1 MSFGKHH
8 VSMYEGSMVGKGS
21 PFFAVWGYVISH
33 QKPNGKP
40 ATEMLVELNPQI
52 IAFLLGEK
60 EEVVV
65 SKITEMC
72 EPDPKSRTPDL
83 DGRKLVKRG
92 EYTYLVVNGLAWRK
106 IRNDE
111 ERNEYQRI
119 KQAEYRQRKLG
130 RKKNTGDDGK
140 PPSERFMSQ
149 ERRAVKAALAGNIAL
164 ADNIAAGEA

>member
-1 MSFGKHH
+1 
-8 VSMYEGSMVGKGS
+8 MVGKGS

-72 EPDPKSRTPDL
+72 EPDPKSRTPDLVDEHYYRNMADL